1 MNDREVIKELVK
13 AGWIKLKKRGKGAHT
28 MMKHPDSLKKVTIPK
43 GEIKTGTLRN
53 IERVSGVKL
62 RKGG

>member
-1 MNDREVIKELVK
+1 M
-13 AGWIKLKKRGKGAHT
+13 KKRGKGAHT
-28 MMKHPDSLKKVTIPK
+28 MMKHPDSPKKVTIPK

-53 IERVSGVKL
+53 IERTSGVKL